1 MNKVFKKPDVKA
13 PRFREKSV
21 HVLGVKL
28 YKKFK
33 RKFPEHDISYAD
45 FKNIVN
51 TYNTKLGEGVMEYRD
66 GVELPESLG
75 YIFIGSCAPM
85 VTRPNIDFKK
95 SAQYGILTTHKN
107 WDSDS
112 RLMKIFFTNYL
123 VKYKV
128 KNKQIWLFSPNRE
141 FKRKASKNYI
151 EEWNKYIMIDSKKKV
166 SSVFKESIYKMHER
180 LKVNK
185 IASEGYNEF
194 DL

>member
-1 MNKVFKKPDVKA
+1 MNKVFKRPDINA

-21 HVLGVKL
+21 HVLNLKL

-33 RKFPEHDISYAD
+33 KKFPEHDISYAD
-45 FKNIVN
+45 FKNIIN
-51 TYNTKLGEGVMEYRD
+51 TYNVKLGEGIIEYRD

-75 YIFIGSCAPM
+75 YIFIGSCAAM
-85 VTRPNIDFKK
+85 MTRPNIDYKK

-107 WDSDS
+107 WNSDN

-128 KNKQIWLFSPNRE
+128 KNKQIWLFSGNRD
-141 FKRKASKNYI
+141 FKRKASQHYS
-151 EEWNKYIMIDSKKKV
+151 EDWNKYIMVDSKQKV
-166 SSVFKESIYKMHER
+166 STVFKENIHKLHEK

>member
-13 PRFREKSV
+13 PRFRQKSV
-21 HVLGVKL
+21 HVLNAKL
-28 YKKFK
+28 YKRFK
-33 RKFPEHDISYAD
+33 KKFPEHDISYAD
-45 FKNIVN
+45 FKNIIN
-51 TYNTKLGEGVMEYRD
+51 TYNVKLGEGIIEYRD

-75 YIFIGSCAPM
+75 YIFIGSCSPM
-85 VTRPNIDFKK
+85 MTRPNIDYKK

-107 WDSDS
+107 WNSDN

-128 KNKQIWLFSPNRE
+128 KNKQIWMFSGNRE
-141 FKRKASKNYI
+141 FKRKASQQYS
-151 EEWNKYIMIDSKKKV
+151 EDWNKYIKVDSKQKV
-166 SSVFKESIYKMHER
+166 STVFKENIHRLHEK